1 MSEIPTFFKTAPQP
15 PDEPSASNAIARL
28 IDGLGYRLYWALYGL
43 KEEDGQYVL
52 CEGAYSIKDL
62 LWHIL
67 GLVNWVYMHVYG
79 QQMSRRPS
87 IIDQGIDT
95 LLALEKLRQTFL
107 DMDDAELANCKLED
121 MPFWNYINMP
131 LADALHHVGQVS
143 MLRRAAGNPVV
154 KGSLR
159 QSL

>member
-1 MSEIPTFFKTAPQP
+1 MIEIPVFFRSSPPAPV
-15 PDEPSASNAIARL
+15 EPSASNAIARM

-43 KEEDGQYVL
+43 KEEDCQYVL
-52 CEGAYSIKDL
+52 CDGANSIKDI

-79 QQMSRRPS
+79 QQMSRKPS

-107 DMDDAELANCKLED
+107 EMDDAELVNYKLGD

-143 MLRRAAGNPVV
+143 ILRRAAGNPVA
-154 KGSLR
+154 KERS
-159 QSL
+159 

>member
-1 MSEIPTFFKTAPQP
+1 MSQTPTYFRSSPPAPV
-15 PDEPSASNAIARL
+15 ELSASNAIARM

-43 KEEDGQYVL
+43 REEDCNYVL
-52 CEGAYSIKDL
+52 CDGAYSIKDL

-79 QQMSRRPS
+79 HQMSRKPS

-107 DMDDAELANCKLED
+107 EMSDAELVNYKLED
-121 MPFWNYINMP
+121 MSFWNYINMP

-143 MLRRAAGNPVV
+143 MLRRAAGNPVA
-154 KGSLR
+154 KERS
-159 QSL
+159 

>member
-1 MSEIPTFFKTAPQP
+1 MSGIPTFFRTSPPA
-15 PDEPSASNAIARL
+15 PDEPSASNAIARM

-43 KEEDGQYVL
+43 KEEDCQYVL
-52 CEGAYSIKDL
+52 SDGANSIKDI

-79 QQMSRRPS
+79 QQLTRKPS

-107 DMDDAELANCKLED
+107 EMSDAELVNYKLGD
-121 MPFWNYINMP
+121 MPFWNYISMP

-143 MLRRAAGNPVV
+143 MLRRAAGNPVA
-154 KGSLR
+154 KDRS
-159 QSL
+159 

>member
-1 MSEIPTFFKTAPQP
+1 MSHIPTFFKTFPQ
-15 PDEPSASNAIARL
+15 EPGELSTSNAIARL

-43 KEEDGQYVL
+43 REEECQYTLCDG
-52 CEGAYSIKDL
+52 AHSIKDI

-79 QQMSRRPS
+79 HQMTRKPS

-107 DMDDAELANCKLED
+107 EMSDAELVNYKLED
-121 MPFWNYINMP
+121 MSFWSYINMP
-131 LADALHHVGQVS
+131 LSDALHHVGQVS
-143 MLRRAAGNPVV
+143 ILRRAAGNPVV
-154 KGSLR
+154 KERS
-159 QSL
+159 

>member
-1 MSEIPTFFKTAPQP
+1 MSQIPTFFRAYPEA
-15 PDEPSASNAIARL
+15 PDELSASNAIARM

-43 KEEDGQYVL
+43 REEECQYVL
-52 CEGAYSIKDL
+52 CDGAHSIKDI

-67 GLVNWVYMHVYG
+67 GLVNWVHMHVYG
-79 QQMSRRPS
+79 EQMTRNPS

-107 DMDDAELANCKLED
+107 EMSDAELVNYKLED
-121 MPFWNYINMP
+121 MPFWSYINMP

-143 MLRRAAGNPVV
+143 MLRRAAGNPVA
-154 KGSLR
+154 KERS
-159 QSL
+159 

>member
-1 MSEIPTFFKTAPQP
+1 MSEIPTFFRAFPQA
-15 PDEPSASNAIARL
+15 PDEPSASNAIARM

-43 KEEDGQYVL
+43 REEDCQFVL
-52 CEGAYSIKDL
+52 CDGAHSIKDL

-67 GLVNWVYMHVYG
+67 GLVNWVYLHVYR
-79 QQMSRRPS
+79 QQMSRKPS

-107 DMDDAELANCKLED
+107 EMGDAELVNYKLGD
-121 MPFWNYINMP
+121 MPFWSYINMP

-143 MLRRAAGNPVV
+143 MLRRAAGNPVA
-154 KGSLR
+154 KERS
-159 QSL
+159 